1 MKNFLFALL
10 ILLQSCQ
17 TVSNKIDKTTSKEEM
32 KLNNFLSK
40 SEENLKIEMG
50 TPNEIKKKIGS
61 NNRFYIYYSK
71 RLSIKCERIF
81 EINQRNVVVGFSS
94 KNCF

>member
-50 TPNEIKKKIGS
+50 TPNEIKKK
-61 NNRFYIYYSK
+61 
-71 RLSIKCERIF
+71 
-81 EINQRNVVVGFSS
+81 
-94 KNCF
+94 